1 MPRVVPFQIS
11 LQEAQEAFEAWH
23 QSHWLAPG
31 RLLRK
36 GLGSMHAA
44 LLPFWIFETTVQ
56 VEYSGGNPIRLH
68 CNYKL
73 LILSQCNGSHETA
86 RRAFRKQVHSR
97 SLHVSSVKRSRNS
110 NMCLCRL
117 GGLPSG

>member
-1 MPRVVPFQIS
+1 MSLLICPAAFHNGALVPRVVPFQIS

-31 RLLRK
+31 RLLRE

-56 VEYSGGNPIRLH
+56 VEYTGRIPVP
-68 CNYKL
+68 C
-73 LILSQCNGSHETA
+73 ILS
-86 RRAFRKQVHSR
+86 
-97 SLHVSSVKRSRNS
+97 
-110 NMCLCRL
+110 
-117 GGLPSG
+117 

>member
-1 MPRVVPFQIS
+1 MVPFQIS

-44 LLPFWIFETTVQ
+44 LLPFWIFETTVR
-56 VEYSGGNPIRLH
+56 VEYTGGEPGH
-68 CNYKL
+68 
-73 LILSQCNGSHETA
+73 
-86 RRAFRKQVHSR
+86 
-97 SLHVSSVKRSRNS
+97 
-110 NMCLCRL
+110 RL
-117 GGLPSG
+117 GHSIQEYCEQPVPLLSEFMEPHSNPRDQSQSQSN